1 MEGGKTPRSRSWYR
15 SGWSSN
21 LSLNSAN
28 ACSRETLVTMATSG
42 QVSTSFARASTS
54 WLVAFGMNASTLT
67 SSRTESIMLWMWAL
81 TSRPSPKTR
90 MQMNVVVTAVMLM
103 SKFRRRFLRASA
115 KKNPRLNL
123 IGVRPLYLVADDTPL
138 LQCDYPL
145 AHHVHH
151 LPVVGRDEES
161 GAYTVDPV
169 QQLHDTDAGCG
180 VGVARRLV
188 GDEDGRLRYEGPG
201 NGDTLLLAAR
211 EHFG

>member
-1 MEGGKTPRSRSWYR
+1 MEGGKTPVSRFWYR

-28 ACSRETLVTMATSG
+28 ACSSETRVTSATSG
-42 QVSTSFARASTS
+42 QVSTSFLRAITS
-54 WLVAFGMNASTLT
+54 LRVVFGMNASTLT
-67 SSRTESIMLWMWAL
+67 SSRTESIMPWMWAL

-90 MQMNVVVTAVMLM
+90 MQMNVVVIAVMLM

-123 IGVRPLYLVADDTPL
+123 ISVRPPYLVADDTPL
-138 LQCDYPL
+138 LQGHYPF

-151 LPVVGRDEES
+151 LPVVGRDQDS

-180 VGVARRLV
+180 VGVARR
-188 GDEDGRLRYEGPG
+188 
-201 NGDTLLLAAR
+201 
-211 EHFG
+211 